1 MKIRLTNFGGVRPA
15 IESRLLPENLAQI
28 ADNCRL
34 DDGSLD
40 AWRRGLLVQ
49 TLPNAAPQ
57 SIYRMYSGATDYWL
71 AWPELVHATR
81 GPIPADSLFRLY
93 YTGQAAP
100 RKTSLALATGAS
112 PYPNDYLEWGL
123 PKPPA
128 IGNVTGSGGTGSN
141 ITRGYRYTYI
151 TTWGEE
157 SQPSDVFERTARVDD
172 TWAITGL
179 PAALAGKYSIAS
191 LRLYRTNGTSAGTA
205 IYQRVATIAI
215 GTTSFSDTVANAAL
229 GNRLESV
236 GWTPPPADLSFV
248 TSLNNGGMAGI
259 SGNVLCF
266 AEPNQPHAWPILYQ
280 LPMDSVGMGVGY
292 YGNTVVAVTKSR
304 PYVYTGGH
312 PQTMSGGAI
321 NFFEPC
327 LSSQGVVSFPFG
339 VIYPGKNGLILV
351 GTGGVINATER
362 VLRLSNWEALNPSTI
377 RAVNWR
383 NQYWATY
390 IDPVTGLRRG
400 FVFDRANE
408 REPFVTLSLQI
419 DAFWTDPE
427 GGTMFYL
434 ADGVVHRWDG
444 DNNNR
449 MQRQWRS
456 KTFTFGRPINFGA
469 ARIDADFNE
478 FADDA
483 AREADRLANIAFNT
497 ATLATPETWPRQG
510 VTGGEWGGARPWGT
524 FAWGGSRLR
533 GGNNVGYDAR
543 TLNFIG
549 YCKGKF
555 MFSKTVTDDAPFQL
569 PEGKGERWEFE
580 INGNVRVTDAL
591 VAETMKELAS

>member
-1 MKIRLTNFGGVRPA
+1 MRLRLTNFGGVRPA

-28 ADNCRL
+28 AENCRL

-40 AWRRGLLVQ
+40 AWRRGLLRH
-49 TLPNAAPQ
+49 TLPNSVAQ

-71 AWPELVHATR
+71 AWPQAVFAAR
-81 GPIPADSLFRLY
+81 GPIPADTLFRLY
-93 YTGQAAP
+93 YTGQASP

-112 PYPNDYLEWGL
+112 PYPDDYLEWGL

-128 IGNVTGSGGTGSN
+128 IGNVVGSGGTGSN
-141 ITRGYRYTYI
+141 ITRGYRYTYL

-157 SQPSDVFERTARVDD
+157 SQPSDAFERTARVDD

-179 PAALAGKYSIAS
+179 PASLGGKYSIAS
-191 LRLYRTNGTSAGTA
+191 LSIYRTNGTSAGSA
-205 IYQRVATIAI
+205 IWQRVVTLPI
-215 GTTSFSDTVANAAL
+215 GTTSHNDAAANAAL
-229 GNRLESV
+229 GPRLETV
-236 GWTPPPADLSFV
+236 GWTPPPADLAYATV
-248 TSLNNGGMAGI
+248 IGNGGMAGI

-266 AEPNQPHAWPILYQ
+266 AEPNRPHAWPVLYQ
-280 LPMDSVGMGVGY
+280 IPMDSVGMGVGF
-292 YGNTVVAVTKSR
+292 YGNTVVAVTRSR

-312 PQTMSGGAI
+312 PQTMSGGAV

-327 LSSQGVVSFPFG
+327 LSPHGVVSFPFG

-351 GTGGVINATER
+351 GTGGVINTTER
-362 VLRLSNWEALNPSTI
+362 VLRLANWEALNPSTI

-408 REPFVTLSLQI
+408 REPFVTLSIPI
-419 DAFWTDPE
+419 DAFWTDHE
-427 GGTMFYL
+427 GGTLYYL
-434 ADGVVHRWDG
+434 ADKQVHQWDA
-444 DNNNR
+444 DVNNR

-456 KTFTFGRPINFGA
+456 KTFALGRPINFGA
-469 ARIDADFNE
+469 ARISADFNG

-483 AREADRLANIAFNT
+483 ARAADLAANLTFNT
-497 ATLATPETWPRQG
+497 ATLAGAETWPGLG
-510 VTGGEWGGARPWGT
+510 VTCGEWGGDRRWGT

-533 GGNNVGYDAR
+533 GGGNTDFDAR

-549 YCKGKF
+549 ICRGKT
-555 MFSKTVTDDAPFQL
+555 MFSKSVTDDRPFQL
-569 PEGKGERWEFE
+569 PTGKGEQWEFE
-580 INGNVRVTDAL
+580 LNGNVRVTDVV
-591 VAETMKELAS
+591 VAETMKEIGS